1 MMTTNEFRLTG
12 SDVFGRYCR
21 IEMKRFVGPNEFY
34 IHKCI
39 RSYRSNYYRDVPL
52 KFGEGE
58 YVHPGKCVEVV
69 GVITCGLDEN
79 EVFPVPLDSVEF
91 IEPPNDETTYSLKV
105 LPELAVMQLYMCG
118 RCGAMIS
125 GYSDANTLYAPRF
138 CPNCGARV
146 TSGGER

>member
-1 MMTTNEFRLTG
+1 MTTNEFRLTG

-125 GYSDANTLYAPRF
+125 GYSDATTLYAPRF